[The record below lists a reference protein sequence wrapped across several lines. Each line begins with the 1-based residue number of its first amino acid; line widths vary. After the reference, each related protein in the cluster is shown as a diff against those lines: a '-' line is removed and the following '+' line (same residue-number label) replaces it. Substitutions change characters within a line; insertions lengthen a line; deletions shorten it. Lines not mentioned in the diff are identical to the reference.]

1 MTKITDYMPQM
12 PREFNDYNGLRYCV
26 DGLVDD
32 YAELEVC
39 MTWAKDKGVD
49 YCPCDER
56 EEVYDNLS
64 EAEIE
69 NHRNEFWVVYGE
81 TLDKLGKD
89 LMNPDSDYRLL
100 DSSGDDEE

>member
-1 MTKITDYMPQM
+1 M

-39 MTWAKDKGVD
+39 MAWSKDKGVD